1 MFNNRSFEIFSD
13 NVLISSISFLLYIWV
28 FLLVLYT
35 NLINTSAKELNDM
48 TVGIEFPNGITPFG
62 KAVLEKSENINEIE
76 KQVSI
81 VCGKEMRVKF
91 IDTKKDNVKP
101 SDSASNSIEEFAK
114 NLDVPFNIMDE

>member
-1 MFNNRSFEIFSD
+1 M
-13 NVLISSISFLLYIWV
+13 
-28 FLLVLYT
+28 LYT